1 MTVFWGVLHI
11 VSCNFKFM
19 NRFIRIALASS
30 ALAALS
36 STSILAQNTGT
47 KPALT
52 AITPSESQTIYGDK
66 VPILLSVENFEIVDY
81 AQYPTLSAGLG
92 HVHLWLD
99 EASPTRESAA
109 KVTDD
114 NFTYSDV
121 AYGSHILK
129 AELVNN
135 NHTSLTP
142 PVATTINFKT
152 APAIAP
158 SPAATSGFDKN
169 TALVILVVVALV
181 IVAAW
186 WYTKEEDET
195 PTKSS
200 TVKKSTRKKASK
212 RRKK

>member
-1 MTVFWGVLHI
+1 MSPVI
-11 VSCNFKFM
+11 IM
-19 NRFIRIALASS
+19 NRILRATAAAGAISLIS
-30 ALAALS
+30 A
-36 STSILAQNTGT
+36 TTIFAQGT
-47 KPALT
+47 TTRPTLT
-52 AITPSESQTIYGDK
+52 VITPSEGQTIYGNK

-81 AQYPTLSAGLG
+81 GQNSTNVVGVG

-99 EASPTRESAA
+99 DQNPTRDSAA

-121 AYGSHILK
+121 AFGSHTLK

-135 NHTSLTP
+135 NHTSLIP
-142 PVATTINFKT
+142 LVVTTINFKT
-152 APAIAP
+152 APTVTP

-186 WYTKEEDET
+186 WYTKEEEE
-195 PTKSS
+195 PPAKSPAKKITK
-200 TVKKSTRKKASK
+200 RKTTKK
-212 RRKK
+212 RRR